1 MHNQIAAAPAS
12 TCIPARGAY
21 VLWDEFLGAVL
32 EHATRLDLVQLAAF
46 VRSLD
51 GSHAASN
58 VAWLSSLRQQAKRL
72 FASRA

>member
-1 MHNQIAAAPAS
+1 MGTSSLCRTKISVPIVGL
-12 TCIPARGAY
+12 TFVKGRM
-21 VLWDEFLGAVL
+21 L